1 MIYSFFTFI
10 IWIVCAPFLFVLS
23 FKKKYQKSIP
33 ARFFLYKNASL
44 KNSDIHFHMCSYGEI
59 NACAPLLK
67 EFKNLSITTI
77 TNTGYELAKKFSSN
91 LAFLP
96 YEMFLPFWLNKS
108 KVVVIF
114 EAELWLNLV
123 RSAKKNGSYVI
134 LLNARIS
141 DKSYNR
147 YLKARFYY
155 KKVFEYIDLVLA
167 QSENDKKRLEKLCAK
182 NVQVVGNIKSANL
195 TAPSKIYNKF
205 NEKLICIASTHE
217 GEEELILNNLE
228 LKENESIILA
238 PRHPERFDKVDKFL
252 SSWVKDRNLSY
263 EKFSQNLGLKSRCI
277 LLDALGELI
286 NFYNICDIVIL
297 GGSFIKGIGGH
308 NPIEVAQFEKIL
320 INGKFIENQ
329 KALFS
334 SVENVYFCD
343 ADDINVK
350 IHQNLKSSRIK
361 NRCDLNLIKN
371 IITEKIENGKSL

>member
-23 FKKKYQKSIP
+23 FKKKYQKSIV

-44 KNSDIHFHMCSYGEI
+44 KNSDIHFHMCSYGEV
-59 NACAPLLK
+59 NACVPLLK
-67 EFKNLSITTI
+67 EFRNLSITTI
-77 TNTGYELAKKFSSN
+77 TNTGYELAKNFSSN

-147 YLKARFYY
+147 YLKAKFYY
-155 KKVFEYIDLVLA
+155 KKVFECIDLVLA
-167 QSENDKKRLEKLCAK
+167 QSENDKKRLEELCAK

-195 TAPSKIYNKF
+195 MTPSKIYNKF
-205 NEKLICIASTHE
+205 NEKVICIASTHE
-217 GEEELILNNLE
+217 GEEELILKNLK

-238 PRHPERFDKVDKFL
+238 PRHPERFDKVDKIF
-252 SSWVKDRNLSY
+252 SSWAKDRNLSY

-343 ADDINVK
+343 VDDIDVK
-350 IHQNLKSSRIK
+350 IHQNLKASRIK

-371 IITEKIENGKSL
+371 IIIEKIENGKSL